1 MWMEMELVL
10 AEEYSRNVLDVKG
23 PPESGDKLRQLAKA
37 VYAEV
42 QQGGGVEKTLQIV
55 VGKTPA

>member
-1 MWMEMELVL
+1 MELVL
-10 AEEYSRNVLDVKG
+10 AEEYSRNVLDVNG
-23 PPESGDKLRQLAKA
+23 LPESGDKLRQLAKA

-55 VGKTPA
+55 VEKTPA